1 MKRVLPAALIFATA
15 VLTAAGQEMPVPAGL
30 QAQIFVKVLL
40 FDKAYELRSQDGFV
54 VAVLYQ
60 DGFRSSYL
68 AKEEFAAAVPGWS
81 GQTPGAG
88 PFSCVA
94 IDVDRTDDL
103 PAALA
108 AAGADML
115 YVAPLRSYDV
125 GRIARA
131 ARDLRLPAFT
141 GVPEYLN
148 AGLAISL
155 DLRQDKPRIVV
166 NRRAALEQG
175 AELDSRILS
184 LARIVEDDGRREP

>member
-1 MKRVLPAALIFATA
+1 MKRALPAVLILSAG
-15 VLTAAGQEMPVPAGL
+15 LLSAAGQEMPVPAGL

-40 FDKAYELRSQDGFV
+40 FDKAFERRSQGGFV
-54 VAVLYQ
+54 VALLYQ
-60 DGFRSSYL
+60 GGYRSSYL

-81 GQTPGAG
+81 DQTPGAG
-88 PFSCVA
+88 SFSCAA
-94 IDVDRTDDL
+94 IDVDQTDDL

-108 AAGADML
+108 AAGADMV

-131 ARDLRLPAFT
+131 ARDLRLLVFT
-141 GVPEYLN
+141 GVPQYLN
-148 AGLAISL
+148 DGLAISL

-166 NRRAALEQG
+166 NRRAALEEG